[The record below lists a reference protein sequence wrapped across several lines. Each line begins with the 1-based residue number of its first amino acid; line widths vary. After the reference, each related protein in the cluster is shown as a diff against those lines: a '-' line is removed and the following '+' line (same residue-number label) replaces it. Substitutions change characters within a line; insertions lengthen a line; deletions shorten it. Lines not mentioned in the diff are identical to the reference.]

1 MIGYEF
7 MILLDTIKQF
17 FKVFKPIN
25 IHVAQ
30 FENTSGLYPNH
41 SFFFFPNHS
50 LFCSLFVFVCFR
62 HSDGYMVFY
71 WGFNLH
77 SPMTN
82 EVKQLFFLFW
92 PLDSLFCKV
101 CLNCLPIFLFC
112 YHFIDPWEF
121 FILNAG
127 HLLVMCLTNIMSHF
141 ISYLLI
147 LLMESLMKTNFKSQ
161 YSTICHFFS
170 FMVSSFKNSLPSP
183 RW

>member
-1 MIGYEF
+1 MLHSLKIPAVY
-7 MILLDTIKQF
+7 ILTI
-17 FKVFKPIN
+17 
-25 IHVAQ
+25 
-30 FENTSGLYPNH
+30 L
-41 SFFFFPNHS
+41 FFFPNHS

-112 YHFIDPWEF
+112 YHFIDLWEF

-161 YSTICHFFS
+161 YSIICHFFLLWLALLRTLCLLQGDKYI
-170 FMVSSFKNSLPSP
+170 FHVFL
-183 RW
+183 